1 MKFSEDILRQF
12 DLEPQE
18 EREPVNVM
26 QIREMLEF
34 MRQCAERIVKKSR
47 KYLEC
52 SDEETKEDCIDIVTA
67 RLNDFTQV
75 FKDLMIFMRKEEGT
89 HNGGT
94 SLRYGMTSFE
104 TFDFE
109 QTEEEKLF
117 LRELL
122 LRNEITNDYFNRELH
137 QQKLIWIM
145 QHCAD
150 GAVDVYNN
158 IYEYCSK
165 KNLLKKYADKNV

>member
-109 QTEEEKLF
+109 QT
-117 LRELL
+117 
-122 LRNEITNDYFNRELH
+122 
-137 QQKLIWIM
+137 
-145 QHCAD
+145 
-150 GAVDVYNN
+150 
-158 IYEYCSK
+158 
-165 KNLLKKYADKNV
+165 

>member
-67 RLNDFTQV
+67 TPLISSHTSGKNFLN
-75 FKDLMIFMRKEEGT
+75 IS
-89 HNGGT
+89 
-94 SLRYGMTSFE
+94 SLCFP
-104 TFDFE
+104 
-109 QTEEEKLF
+109 
-117 LRELL
+117 
-122 LRNEITNDYFNRELH
+122 
-137 QQKLIWIM
+137 
-145 QHCAD
+145 
-150 GAVDVYNN
+150 
-158 IYEYCSK
+158 CSS
-165 KNLLKKYADKNV
+165 